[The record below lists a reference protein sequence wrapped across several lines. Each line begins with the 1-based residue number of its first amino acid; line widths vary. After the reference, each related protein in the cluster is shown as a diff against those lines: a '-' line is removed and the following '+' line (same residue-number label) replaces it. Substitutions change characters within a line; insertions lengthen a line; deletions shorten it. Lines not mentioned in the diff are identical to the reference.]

1 VLFGVFLKKP
11 WSRRGVLMVKS
22 GEMRGKDGDLAV
34 TFQGAKNTPR
44 ISDLFFCEWY
54 WESPGTSET
63 PMSGFKP
70 TVVKGHSVW
79 VRRQEDRRGATKRQA
94 DRNRTL
100 QRRSLSSSNK
110 LNQMIH
116 PSSVDGDVLQRLARP

>member
-1 VLFGVFLKKP
+1 
-11 WSRRGVLMVKS
+11 
-22 GEMRGKDGDLAV
+22 MRGKDGDVAV
-34 TFQGAKNTPR
+34 TFQGGEKYATNFR
-44 ISDLFFCEWY
+44 FIFLRVVLGIAWY
-54 WESPGTSET
+54 ERD

-79 VRRQEDRRGATKRQA
+79 VRRQEDRRGATKRQV
-94 DRNRTL
+94 DWNRTL

-110 LNQMIH
+110 LSQMIH